1 MNLHGFERD
10 FTADLERFVRKDSG
24 WEHIPVLPVWSP
36 RKTAAPERHRIL
48 GIQQSVPLQTQI
60 HLLDTQN
67 EAFEI
72 IESMVRIYLSPVE
85 YGMLGSGQNGFAPLN
100 TEAEQVWLFAMRWL
114 THYYECLMEPLAIRT
129 EFYQQ
134 SHQRFIDLMRQ
145 MLSYN
150 PSKRVSFRDAL
161 KFWYPTS
168 TVFAMRPLSEED
180 NQSTT
185 DQDLPEEG
193 MKAESSAE
201 YHSPSHA
208 DSASCD
214 LPSAEKGGSQVES
227 SAECHNP
234 VPAVLVAAAE
244 SADLSGSVSAP
255 VPPSVSLPPP
265 QKQQPQVRSRLALK
279 RPDGPVGHNKT
290 RRSPRNSDRSPA
302 IGNRGTRVRG

>member
-1 MNLHGFERD
+1 MNLYGFERD
-10 FTADLERFVRKDSG
+10 FTADLERFVQKNGG
-24 WEHIPVLPVWSP
+24 WEPIPPLPLWSP

-48 GIQQSVPLQTQI
+48 GIERSVPLQTQI

-100 TEAEQVWLFAMRWL
+100 PEAEQVWLFAMRWL

-134 SHQRFIDLMRQ
+134 SHQRFIELMRQ

-150 PSKRVSFRDAL
+150 PSKRISFRDAL
-161 KFWYPTS
+161 QFWYPTS
-168 TVFAMRPLSEED
+168 TVFASRPLSEED

-185 DQDLPEEG
+185 DQDLPEGDSQAENSAECHSHAP
-193 MKAESSAE
+193 AESAAAE
-201 YHSPSHA
+201 SVHP
-208 DSASCD
+208 
-214 LPSAEKGGSQVES
+214 PEGGSQVES
-227 SAECHNP
+227 PAECHNP
-234 VPAVLVAAAE
+234 VPSESAAE
-244 SADLSGSVSAP
+244 SAAS
-255 VPPSVSLPPP
+255 VPPSVSVPQAQLPQPP
-265 QKQQPQVRSRLALK
+265 ARSRLALK
-279 RPDGPVGHNKT
+279 RLDGPAGHNKT
-290 RRSPRNSDRSPA
+290 RRSPRNSGRSPA